1 MTNQQLWQAV
11 LGELELQISK
21 PNFTTWFKN
30 TFILDREEDKVIIG
44 VANTFTKIWL
54 EKKYHDLIT
63 KALRSVSQDGIKE
76 IIYKVENRRPNEEA
90 GFFAKP
96 DKKEK
101 GEAMEAAAYRAEE
114 VDSSMNKY
122 GLNAKYTF
130 ENFIVGKENELAQA
144 ACLAVASKLGQ
155 AYNPL
160 FIYGGA
166 GLGKTHLIQAIGH
179 QILRHNA
186 KKKVLYATCE
196 SFTNEFI
203 KSVRNG
209 KANEFKDT
217 YRLVDLLMV
226 DDVQFLAGKEGTQ
239 EEFFHTFNALHQ
251 NNKQIV
257 ICSDRPPKAIAGL
270 ESRLLSRFEWGMI
283 ADVNPPSLET
293 RMAILESNCKK
304 KNFYLK
310 QDVVEY
316 IASNIQ
322 NNIRELEGALNRI
335 IAYHQL
341 NNTNPDLE
349 SAKRL
354 LASIATSPRQ
364 NSITTKQLIT
374 LVANFFEISIEE
386 LVGQSRK
393 KELVVP
399 RQIVMYLMR
408 EEMKSSFPNIGQ
420 ELGGRDHTTA
430 IHACLKIN
438 NELKTNEKIRK
449 DVELIRQKIHN

>member
-1 MTNQQLWQAV
+1 MP
-11 LGELELQISK
+11 ES
-21 PNFTTWFKN
+21 NF
-30 TFILDREEDKVIIG
+30 
-44 VANTFTKIWL
+44 
-54 EKKYHDLIT
+54 
-63 KALRSVSQDGIKE
+63 Q
-76 IIYKVENRRPNEEA
+76 
-90 GFFAKP
+90 
-96 DKKEK
+96 
-101 GEAMEAAAYRAEE
+101 AEE
-114 VDSSMNKY
+114 VKTGLNKY

-144 ACLAVASKLGQ
+144 ACLAVAAKLGQ
-155 AYNPL
+155 VYNPL
-160 FIYGGA
+160 FLYGGA

-179 QILRHNA
+179 QIIKESGH

-203 KSVRNG
+203 TSVRTG
-209 KANEFKDT
+209 KANEFKNT

-270 ESRLLSRFEWGMI
+270 ENRLLSRFEWGMI
-283 ADVNPPSLET
+283 ADINPPGLET

-304 KNFYLK
+304 KNFHLK
-310 QDVVEY
+310 QEVVEY
-316 IASNIQ
+316 IATNIQ

-341 NNTNPDLE
+341 NNIEPDLE

-354 LASIATSPRQ
+354 LSSLATSPRQ
-364 NSITTKQLIT
+364 SSITIKQLIN
-374 LVANFFEISIEE
+374 LVANFFEINIED
-386 LVGQSRK
+386 LTGQSRK

-430 IHACLKIN
+430 IHACLKIA
-438 NELKTNEKIRK
+438 NEIKTNEKIRK
-449 DVELIRQKIHN
+449 DVELIRQKLCS